1 MLNMLF
7 ETKTNED
14 SYVTKQEKYIGST
27 LSLLS
32 PSSSPSTTT
41 PASLILC
48 AKDMNYTKSIQ
59 PHWDSWFDLIEPLI
73 SQTPFLFAVGKVQG
87 NPNWSLHLHHHI
99 SYPH

>member
-1 MLNMLF
+1 MLF

-73 SQTPFLFAVGKVQG
+73 SQTPFLFAAGKV
-87 NPNWSLHLHHHI
+87 
-99 SYPH
+99 